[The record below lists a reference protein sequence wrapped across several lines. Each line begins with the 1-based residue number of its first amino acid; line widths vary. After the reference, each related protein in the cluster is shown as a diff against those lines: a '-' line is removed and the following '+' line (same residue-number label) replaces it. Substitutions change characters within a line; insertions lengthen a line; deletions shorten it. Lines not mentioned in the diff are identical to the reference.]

1 MARSHDNWERLVTA
15 TLRREDLR
23 LTAERTPSELSLAS
37 LSSFS
42 SFDLAS
48 SSQRISSFD
57 WSGLLV
63 GDSLS
68 YKQILK
74 ATDNLKKSYLIKHGT
89 SGDLFYG
96 VLERGTGVLKRRT
109 QIIVKKIDLS
119 SVNKESLFTAELEVL
134 RKVSRHHRFVP
145 LIGHCLEN
153 TKMKFLV
160 YEQMAHKDLST
171 SLSRKI
177 DSGNLRELPLLD
189 WITRLKIATEVAEG
203 LCYLHQC
210 VPPVVHSNIQ
220 ASSILLDDKFEV
232 RLSLYGVCAEENDM
246 LQNAISRAL
255 GRGTIGTSNESYAS
269 CSYDVYSFGKVLLE
283 LVTGKLGLSATDDST
298 TNGWMAN
305 VLSYILPDNAELIIN
320 IVDSSLVR
328 AKHVL
333 AQVWAVSFIAKAC
346 LSPESS
352 KRPQMAQILLAL
364 EHIKSSSF
372 TSESPKTTIFTRKSH
387 KTTGIHDSVRAAI
400 EIADILW
407 GCKLEGSTAYAT
419 ADTETLGSGTAS
431 RNHKISEAGGF
442 EEIYPNGEV
451 FAHPS
456 LTIFSFSE
464 LRAATRHFGS
474 DIAVRKVEFG
484 RVYRAWLRDKSS
496 SKRGSG
502 SVVAV
507 RDMSSEHM
515 ELFKSRVRSL
525 GRLSHP
531 NLVKFLGYCED
542 KNLLV
547 HEFMQSGSLDNHLF
561 RGSDVQPLSWGIRL
575 NILIGAARGLA
586 FLHATRKQGFYEY
599 FGTSDI
605 LLDGAY
611 NVKISGF
618 GRAELI
624 HPKDEGARS
633 ELNADAPPENV
644 FRTAGY
650 MNVQS
655 DVYGFGV
662 VLVAMLTGL
671 STKRVHRL
679 SWGEIHPVLY
689 FLDLKRNRLKKILDP
704 NLEGQCSLSA
714 AHKLGCL
721 ASTCL
726 AYLPESRPLMEEVVK
741 ILESVAAAKEGT

>member
-1 MARSHDNWERLVTA
+1 M
-15 TLRREDLR
+15 
-23 LTAERTPSELSLAS
+23 
-37 LSSFS
+37 LSS
-42 SFDLAS
+42 
-48 SSQRISSFD
+48 
-57 WSGLLV
+57 
-63 GDSLS
+63 
-68 YKQILK
+68 
-74 ATDNLKKSYLIKHGT
+74 
-89 SGDLFYG
+89 
-96 VLERGTGVLKRRT
+96 
-109 QIIVKKIDLS
+109 
-119 SVNKESLFTAELEVL
+119 
-134 RKVSRHHRFVP
+134 
-145 LIGHCLEN
+145 
-153 TKMKFLV
+153 
-160 YEQMAHKDLST
+160 
-171 SLSRKI
+171 
-177 DSGNLRELPLLD
+177 
-189 WITRLKIATEVAEG
+189 
-203 LCYLHQC
+203 
-210 VPPVVHSNIQ
+210 
-220 ASSILLDDKFEV
+220 
-232 RLSLYGVCAEENDM
+232 
-246 LQNAISRAL
+246 
-255 GRGTIGTSNESYAS
+255 
-269 CSYDVYSFGKVLLE
+269 
-283 LVTGKLGLSATDDST
+283 
-298 TNGWMAN
+298 
-305 VLSYILPDNAELIIN
+305 ILPDNAELIIN

-407 GCKLEGSTAYAT
+407 GCKLEGWFMNVISTRRMTKIKVYLAGSTAYAT

-451 FAHPS
+451 FALPS

-474 DIAVRKVEFG
+474 DIAVGKVESG
-484 RVYRAWLRDKSS
+484 RVYRPWL
-496 SKRGSG
+496 
-502 SVVAV
+502 
-507 RDMSSEHM
+507 RDMSSKHM
-515 ELFKSRVRSL
+515 KLFKSRVRSL

-611 NVKISGF
+611 NAKISGF

-624 HPKDEGARS
+624 LPKDEGIRS
-633 ELNADAPPENV
+633 EVNADAPPENV
-644 FRTAGY
+644 FRTAGC

-679 SWGEIHPVLY
+679 SWGKIHPVLY
-689 FLDLKRNRLKKILDP
+689 FLDLKRNRLEKILDP

-721 ASTCL
+721 ASMCL
-726 AYLPESRPLMEEVVK
+726 AYFPESRPLMEEVVK
-741 ILESVAAAKEGT
+741 ILESVELLRKEHKSPDISEGSSTCPATLAVLNR